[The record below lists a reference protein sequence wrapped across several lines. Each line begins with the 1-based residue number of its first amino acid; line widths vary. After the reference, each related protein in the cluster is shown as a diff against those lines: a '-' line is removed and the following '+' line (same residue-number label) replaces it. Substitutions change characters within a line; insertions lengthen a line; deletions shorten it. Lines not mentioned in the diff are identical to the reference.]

1 MTDVSSNTST
11 TAIIEDGVYRGQF
24 EYENDTDWI
33 AVELTSGVTYTVK
46 ALGVDSDNGSA
57 QYIAIDNIR
66 NASADGVDFTPIPY
80 YEDALSSLRQA
91 GDSYTT
97 TEGFVEITPST
108 SGTYYLEVDGWG
120 FDLGSYTVF
129 VTQDQRGGEANESL
143 SGTSAADSLMG
154 GRGEDTLVGGDGD
167 DYLDGEWDD
176 DLLTGGDGADTFRFY
191 SDDWDDINDGVA
203 DLWGNDTVTDF
214 DPSEDTLHFAGRI
227 VRDFNDFTVTESG
240 GNTTLTTYW
249 GDSVTLLNVS
259 ADDLSDASIR
269 YRQDVRIFGSDQEG
283 GDGNDTLNGDD
294 GDNIIYGR
302 GGDDVLTG
310 GDGHDY
316 LRGFEGD
323 DRIEGGDDIDVIGG
337 EDGND
342 TLSGGAGN
350 DYIVGNDGDDILHGD
365 GGNDLLESGNGNDNL
380 SGGAGADTL
389 RPGIGDDTMA
399 GGNGADVFVIGRSWG
414 DDRITDFSISTD
426 TLDFQGSGLDI
437 EDITVSASGSN
448 TVLSDG
454 TNTLTLVGVDTNS
467 FNASIDD
474 LILEAGSIT
483 SHYTEFSEAEGIADP
498 TDEIL
503 TTTGILGDSNDRW
516 VPDDDGITR
525 VSYSF
530 IDDDWQVVTD
540 DNSEWWFSAGEPIT
554 PYAQYLVEQEI
565 ARIESYTNLDMVW
578 VDDTDESAGNI
589 RMGYHQFVIGG
600 GSTTPYAGPY
610 ASDVWVGINVGED
623 FISGFFIHEMGH
635 SLGMVDLP
643 DWNEYTGQDYT
654 IMSYVRSARY
664 EDAEHA
670 SVDTETFQSAD
681 IAALQYLY
689 GADTETTAGND
700 TFTYDLSEGLLYA
713 LYDAGGRDTIQVTG
727 TGDAVHIDLTPGAWS
742 NIGPD
747 IVYSAGDGFEASE
760 TGTLRIMPNTVIEN
774 ARGSSGND
782 TLTGNTADNV
792 LVGFGGDDMVSAAAG
807 NDSIWAGGG
816 DTGDDTLMGQSGN
829 DVIAGGLGDDLIIG
843 GQDGDVGYGG
853 SGDDTLVAADWSD
866 GTASVDETAANALW
880 AGEGQDALHGASG
893 VDQLGGGTGNDTIYG
908 NDGDDIIYS
917 GKTGDDIARGGGGND
932 IVFGGSG
939 NDSVSGGSGSDELYG
954 GSGNDIVEGGEGT
967 DTVYGGAGNDL
978 IIGGAGDDILFPGGG
993 NDTLE
998 FEADHG
1004 DDRVSGFS
1012 LTDDFLDLSATSTD
1026 FAVLGDIELAASEA
1040 TLDDRDGLL
1049 LDTGDGNSIFL
1060 VGLSMNDLSALQVI
1074 Y

>member
-1 MTDVSSNTST
+1 MTDVSANTST
-11 TAIIEDGVYRGQF
+11 TAVIEDGVYRGQF

-33 AVELTSGVTYTVK
+33 AVELTAGITYTVK
-46 ALGVDSDNGSA
+46 AQGADTDNGSS
-57 QYIAIDNIR
+57 QFIAIDDIR
-66 NASADGVDFTPIPY
+66 NANADGVDFTPILY
-80 YEDALSSLRQA
+80 YEDAFSSLRQA
-91 GDSYTT
+91 GENYTT
-97 TEGFVEITPST
+97 TEGFFEITPST
-108 SGTYYLEVDGWG
+108 SGTHYIEVDGWG
-120 FDLGSYTVF
+120 FDLGSYTIF
-129 VTQDQRGGEANESL
+129 VTKDQRGGDSSEIL
-143 SGTSAADSLMG
+143 SGSSAEDSLMG
-154 GRGEDTLVGGDGD
+154 GHGEDTLIGGGDD
-167 DYLDGEWDD
+167 DYLDGEWGD

-214 DPSEDTLHFAGRI
+214 DPTEDTLHFAGSV
-227 VRDFNDFTVTESG
+227 VRDFSDFTVTESG

-259 ADDLSDASIR
+259 ADDLADASIR
-269 YRQDVRIFGSDQEG
+269 YRQGVRIFGSDQEG
-283 GDGNDTLNGDD
+283 GEGNDTLNGDD
-294 GDNIIYGR
+294 SDNIIYGL
-302 GGDDVLTG
+302 GGDDVISG
-310 GDGHDY
+310 GVGHDY

-323 DRIEGGDDIDVIGG
+323 DRIEGGDDVDVIGG
-337 EDGND
+337 GDGND
-342 TLSGGAGN
+342 TLAGGE
-350 DYIVGNDGDDILHGD
+350 DDDFIVGNDGDDVLRGD
-365 GGNDLLESGNGNDNL
+365 GGDDILESGNGNDSL
-380 SGGAGADTL
+380 IGGLGADTL
-389 RPGIGDDTMA
+389 RPGIGNDTMT
-399 GGNGADVFVIGRSWG
+399 GDNGADVFVIGRSWG
-414 DDRITDFSISTD
+414 NDSITDFNINTD
-426 TLDFQGSGLDI
+426 TLDFQGSGLNI

-454 TNTLTLVGVDTNS
+454 TNALTLTDVDTDS
-467 FNASIDD
+467 FNTSIDD
-474 LILEAGSIT
+474 LILEAGSVT

-540 DNSEWWFSAGEPIT
+540 DNSDWWYSAGEPIT

-610 ASDVWVGINVGED
+610 ASDVWVGVNVGED
-623 FISGFFIHEMGH
+623 YISGFFIHEMGH

-643 DWNEYTGQDYT
+643 YWNEYTGQDYT

-664 EDAEHA
+664 EEAEHT

-681 IAALQYLY
+681 ITALQYLY
-689 GADTETTAGND
+689 GVDTETTAGND

-713 LYDAGGRDTIQVTG
+713 LYDAGGRDTIKVTG

-747 IVYSAGDGFEASE
+747 IVYSASDGFEASE

-792 LVGFGGDDMVSAAAG
+792 LVGFDGDDMVAAAAG
-807 NDSIWAGGG
+807 NDSIWAGSG

-829 DVIAGGLGDDLIIG
+829 DIIAGGLGDDLIIG
-843 GQDGDVGYGG
+843 GQGVDAAYGG
-853 SGDDTLVAADWSD
+853 SGDDTLVAADWSN
-866 GTASVDETAANALW
+866 GTASLDEIAANALW
-880 AGEGQDALHGASG
+880 AGDGQDALYGASG
-893 VDQLGGGTGNDTIYG
+893 NDQLGGGTGNDTMHG

-917 GKTGDDIARGGGGND
+917 GQTGDDIAMGGDGND
-932 IVFGGSG
+932 IVFGGAG
-939 NDSVSGGSGSDELYG
+939 NDSVSGGGGRDELYG
-954 GSGNDIVEGGEGT
+954 GSGNDTVAGGEGA
-967 DTVYGGAGNDL
+967 DSVYGGAGNDL
-978 IIGGAGDDILFPGGG
+978 IEGGADDDILFSGGG
-993 NDTLE
+993 NDTLV
-998 FEADHG
+998 FTAGHG
-1004 DDRVSGFS
+1004 NDRVSGFN
-1012 LTDDFLDLSATSTD
+1012 LADDFLDLSATNTD
-1026 FAVLGDIELAASEA
+1026 FLVQADVEAATSEA
-1040 TLDDRDGLL
+1040 TVGDRSGLF

-1060 VGLSMNDLSALQVI
+1060 VGLSMSDLSALQVI